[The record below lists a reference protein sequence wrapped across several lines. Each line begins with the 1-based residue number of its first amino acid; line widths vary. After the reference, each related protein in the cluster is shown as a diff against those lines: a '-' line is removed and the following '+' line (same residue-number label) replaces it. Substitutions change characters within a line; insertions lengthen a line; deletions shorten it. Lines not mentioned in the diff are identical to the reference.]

1 MEVPMAEYKRRSDTA
16 SWNAGEVRRAQEEA
30 PRKKKRRRRRRM
42 NPILY
47 ILLVLLC
54 SALLA
59 GVGWL
64 LMSDL
69 CAFNRGGIV
78 EKTVEI
84 KADDDMGDVAAKLK
98 EQGLINYEW
107 FFKMFANV
115 TNADEKI
122 GIGTYTLNTDMDY
135 RALIQGMRSTSG
147 NMKAETV
154 KVTIP
159 EGYTVEQI
167 IKLLAKNGVASETDL
182 MEAAKTAD
190 FNYSFIDNDSE
201 DISRLEG
208 YLFPDTYEF
217 YVNTK
222 NPADALKKLIATF
235 NSRVEA
241 LDEEFWTAAEAK
253 GYDLEDIIVIASLI
267 EKETDGTDH
276 TKIASVIYNRL
287 SDDGSHGTYK
297 MLNIDAALLYAL
309 PSGTTA
315 LTNAD
320 KEMDSPYNLYK
331 YEGLPPTA
339 IANPGLAS
347 IKAAL
352 QPEATGYYYYALGTD
367 GKHHYSATLAEH
379 NAFLASGNYGG

>member
-1 MEVPMAEYKRRSDTA
+1 MAEYKRRSDTA

-241 LDEEFWTAAEAK
+241 LDEELWTAAEAK

-276 TKIASVIYNRL
+276 AKIASVIYNRL

>member
-1 MEVPMAEYKRRSDTA
+1 MAEYKRRSDTA